1 MNDEPQNL
9 HDLAQALIDTT
20 PDSRLRDRCIDLQ
33 QAIGEFTA
41 GNMEGWTLQE
51 VRMWNVLTTQ
61 QRVILTLYQ
70 RLDALE
76 QAVIAGR
83 GHDHT

>member
-20 PDSRLRDRCIDLQ
+20 PDSRLRDHCIDA
-33 QAIGEFTA
+33 QASIDEFTA
-41 GNMEGWTLQE
+41 GHHEGWTLEE
-51 VRMWNVLTTQ
+51 VRVHNVLRTMW
-61 QRVILTLYQ
+61 RVILTQHQ
-70 RLDALE
+70 RIQALE
-76 QAVIAGR
+76 AVIAGR